1 MKILEKINSFMFLD
15 VYIVW
20 SGFGLLD
27 NLYKSILK
35 DSKIKNKSMMSN
47 NFISLTHA
55 SISSILA
62 LTHIVTENSNLYY
75 ILRCYSTGYFLYDII
90 YSIKEQPYP
99 LNIGF
104 TYHHIATILYL
115 YQNPKIYR
123 TDEIL
128 FFAELSNIP
137 SYFVYY
143 LLKTNKQ
150 SKHLK
155 LMKKIQFI
163 FYSFIRVFLTSY
175 YLYKTMSIKKDK
187 SIVYGIIPLYFMS
200 LHWAKKLW
208 DKL

>member
-1 MKILEKINSFMFLD
+1 MKILEKINPFMLLD
-15 VYIVW
+15 VYVGY
-20 SGFGLLD
+20 SGFNLLH

-35 DSKIKNKSMMSN
+35 DSEIKNKSMMSN

-55 SISSILA
+55 SVSSILA
-62 LTHIVTENSNLYY
+62 LLHIITKNANLYY
-75 ILRCYSTGYFLYDII
+75 ILRCYSTGYFLHDII

-115 YQNPKIYR
+115 YQNPKTYR
-123 TDEIL
+123 TDEII

-155 LMKKIQFI
+155 LIKKIQFV
-163 FYSFIRVFLTSY
+163 FYSFIRVFVTSY
-175 YLYKTMSIKKDK
+175 YLYTMFSIKHDK
-187 SIVYGIIPLYFMS
+187 SRVYGIIPLYFMS
-200 LHWAKKLW
+200 LYWVKKLW